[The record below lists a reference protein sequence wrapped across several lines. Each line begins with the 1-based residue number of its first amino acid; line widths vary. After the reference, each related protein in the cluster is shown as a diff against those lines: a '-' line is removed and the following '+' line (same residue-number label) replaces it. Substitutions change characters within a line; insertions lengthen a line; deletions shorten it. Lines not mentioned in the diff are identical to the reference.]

1 MDCHGNRPDVTIW
14 ACVFHFCLFLI
25 FRLEDLDREEGE
37 RERCFKTGQPS
48 FILLRAYLKKKFT
61 SPLVDVSSESENLGI
76 ERVKFQDFIPVSR
89 M

>member
-1 MDCHGNRPDVTIW
+1 M
-14 ACVFHFCLFLI
+14 
-25 FRLEDLDREEGE
+25 
-37 RERCFKTGQPS
+37 RCFKTGQPS